1 MGIVVSSLLPEVP
14 VKPLFGAIVP
24 GVIGHFDVPK
34 KFPVGLLTSKHK
46 AMPDRAL

>member
-1 MGIVVSSLLPEVP
+1 MGIVVSSLLVGMCTE
-14 VKPLFGAIVP
+14 KLFGAMCVIA
-24 GVIGHFDVPK
+24 IGHFDVPK